1 MKKKTLLIA
10 ALMGG
15 DVPCREWRSKFTP
28 KDVAGDKE
36 YNRVCREYELKGG
49 GSTWSCYRLIW
60 TNTRIPAIK
69 NRVLSLIASAYFME
83 GKYKEAIAL
92 FRSCDLEAL
101 PDKERDD
108 CAMRLATS
116 YLKEDNLREAAVWF
130 TLLKEV
136 SPLYQDDAVY
146 NLAYIDY
153 VEKRYDKA
161 LKSFQSLQND
171 AVYAALVPYYIGE
184 IYLVKGNY
192 QQARTVAKSVSG
204 AISG

>member
-1 MKKKTLLIA
+1 MA

-15 DVPCREWRSKFTP
+15 CSLQGMAQQITP

-49 GSTWSCYRLIW
+49 DSMELLQAYLDKYPDSRH
-60 TNTRIPAIK
+60 K

-116 YLKEDNLREAAVWF
+116 YLKEERENTILSTF
-130 TLLKEV
+130 V
-136 SPLYQDDAVY
+136 SKT
-146 NLAYIDY
+146 
-153 VEKRYDKA
+153 KRKF
-161 LKSFQSLQND
+161 LHGNCH
-171 AVYAALVPYYIGE
+171 YYRT
-184 IYLVKGNY
+184 YLIKRGIRHVRNRPDLS
-192 QQARTVAKSVSG
+192 A
-204 AISG
+204 

>member
-1 MKKKTLLIA
+1 MA

-15 DVPCREWRSKFTP
+15 CSLQGMAQQITP

-49 GSTWSCYRLIW
+49 DSMELLQAYLDKYPDSRH
-60 TNTRIPAIK
+60 K
-69 NRVLSLIASAYFME
+69 NRVLSL
-83 GKYKEAIAL
+83 IAL

-136 SPLYQDDAVY
+136 STLYQDDAVY
-146 NLAYIDY
+146 NLA
-153 VEKRYDKA
+153 
-161 LKSFQSLQND
+161 
-171 AVYAALVPYYIGE
+171 
-184 IYLVKGNY
+184 
-192 QQARTVAKSVSG
+192 
-204 AISG
+204 

>member
-1 MKKKTLLIA
+1 MA

-15 DVPCREWRSKFTP
+15 CSLQGMAQQITP

-49 GSTWSCYRLIW
+49 DSMELLQAYLDKYPDSRH
-60 TNTRIPAIK
+60 K

-108 CAMRLATS
+108 WKPWSFGGGVSRPPYRYSYLHLLFHALQQGSSLIFDAAWNAPLPCLATS
-116 YLKEDNLREAAVWF
+116 TASADRLCPIIIHAR
-130 TLLKEV
+130 
-136 SPLYQDDAVY
+136 
-146 NLAYIDY
+146 
-153 VEKRYDKA
+153 
-161 LKSFQSLQND
+161 SLD
-171 AVYAALVPYYIGE
+171 
-184 IYLVKGNY
+184 
-192 QQARTVAKSVSG
+192 
-204 AISG
+204 